1 MADTEEAFVGI
12 VVGLAD
18 IAEALADTVVVHIL
32 VADKQ
37 VAPVVGIALAEG
49 YRLLVPPQH
58 FQYAILVS
66 SQYI

>member
-1 MADTEEAFVGI
+1 MADTEGAFVGI

-32 VADKQ
+32 VADKL
-37 VAPVVGIALAEG
+37 VAPVVDIALAEG
-49 YRLLVPPQH
+49 DRLLVPPQH

>member
-1 MADTEEAFVGI
+1 MADTEGALVGI
-12 VVGLAD
+12 VVVLAD
-18 IAEALADTVVVHIL
+18 IAETLADTVVVHIL

-49 YRLLVPPQH
+49 YRLLVPPQR
-58 FQYAILVS
+58 FQYAILVG

>member
-1 MADTEEAFVGI
+1 MADTEGALVGI
-12 VVGLAD
+12 VVVLAD
-18 IAEALADTVVVHIL
+18 IAEALADTAVVYIL

-37 VAPVVGIALAEG
+37 VAPVVDIALAEG
-49 YRLLVPPQH
+49 DRLLVPPQH

>member
-1 MADTEEAFVGI
+1 MADTEGAFVGI

-18 IAEALADTVVVHIL
+18 IAEALADIVVVHIL
-32 VADKQ
+32 VADKL
-37 VAPVVGIALAEG
+37 VAPVVDIALAEG
-49 YRLLVPPQH
+49 DRLLVPPQH

>member
-1 MADTEEAFVGI
+1 MADTEGAFVGI

-37 VAPVVGIALAEG
+37 VAPVVDIALAEG
-49 YRLLVPPQH
+49 DRLLVPPQH

>member
-1 MADTEEAFVGI
+1 MADTEGALVGI
-12 VVGLAD
+12 EVVLAD
-18 IAEALADTVVVHIL
+18 IAEALADIVVVHIL

-37 VAPVVGIALAEG
+37 VAPVVNIALAEG
-49 YRLLVPPQH
+49 DRLLVPPQH

>member
-1 MADTEEAFVGI
+1 MADTEGTLVGI

-18 IAEALADTVVVHIL
+18 IAEALADIVVVHIL

-37 VAPVVGIALAEG
+37 VAPVMDIARAEG
-49 YRLLVPPQH
+49 DRLLVPPQH